1 MKGFRGLKVWQKG
14 INLSVFVYQVTNT
27 GLFSKDFGLRDQIRR
42 AAVSI
47 PSNIAE
53 GDELGSDKQSVR
65 HFYIAR
71 GSCAE
76 VYTQAVVAYE
86 INYIDSNTFE
96 QLDHYCTELMKM
108 ITKLIAARS
117 QAQSLWPKA

>member
-53 GDELGSDKQSVR
+53 GDELGSDKQSIR

-76 VYTQAVVAYE
+76 VYTQAIIANKVG
-86 INYIDSNTFE
+86 YIDSNTFE

-117 QAQSLWPKA
+117 